1 MADIIDTVLQW
12 IKDFFTWL
20 FQYIWAQI
28 LEALA
33 AVINAIPVPDFVYQ
47 AQSAFSS
54 LSGNVLFFAQKF
66 AFGEGVAMILAAYAI
81 RFLIRRIPII
91 G

>member
-1 MADIIDTVLQW
+1 MADIFDTVLQW
-12 IKDFFTWL
+12 IKDFFIWL

-28 LEALA
+28 LDALA
-33 AVINAIPVPDFVYQ
+33 AVISAIPVPDFVYQ
-47 AQSAFSS
+47 AQSAFAS
-54 LSGNVLFFAQKF
+54 LSGNVLFFVQTF
-66 AFGEGVAMILAAYAI
+66 AFGEGVVMILAAYGI